1 MAEFNDDINLC
12 MEHCLDYFGDPVL
25 FKPLSGGEYKI
36 RGILDENVSIVDTSG
51 EIPVETPMPVLS
63 VKLKDFDD
71 LGIPRPVQGDEF
83 VIKGRLYEATRNP
96 EDGWSESRIPL
107 FCGGDYA
114 G

>member
-1 MAEFNDDINLC
+1 MAEFNDDINIC
-12 MEHCLDYFGDPVL
+12 MEHCLDYFGDQVL

-36 RGILDENVSIVDTSG
+36 RGILDENVSVVDTSG

-63 VKLKDFDD
+63 VKLQDFDD
-71 LGIPRPVQGDEF
+71 LGIARPVQGDEF
-83 VIKGRLYEATRNP
+83 DIKGKLYEAARSP